1 MAMPE
6 LPPMAGPSSAPPKP
20 PPPPIRGPARTG
32 PAGGQLVLYFDG
44 ERHEV
49 NKDQFVIG
57 RGKKATDLTIKDP
70 NVSRTHAMVE
80 RVEGQ
85 FFIVD
90 MGSTNG
96 IIHNGQRVQRLVI
109 SPGDVF
115 RIVKYDLRFEY
126 E

>member
-1 MAMPE
+1 VA
-6 LPPMAGPSSAPPKP
+6 
-20 PPPPIRGPARTG
+20 
-32 PAGGQLVLYFDG
+32 PAGRTLVVYCED
-44 ERHEV
+44 ERYEV

-57 RGKKATDLTIKDP
+57 RGKKATDMTIKDP
-70 NVSRTHAMVE
+70 NVSRTHAMIE

-85 FFIVD
+85 FFMVD

-96 IIHNGQRVQRLVI
+96 VLFKGQRVTRQPI
-109 SPGDVF
+109 SGGDVY